1 MKIYLPVFKLNDIEP
16 SLIKEYLVKS
26 EKKELLWSDEGIF
39 EIRNNVLYKKTIID
53 DINND
58 LINNDLI
65 NDAINKIDNLAA
77 VFDESTFE
85 ETEWFQ
91 IPPSHFNQKLI
102 IQHYQINNSLL
113 QLVIEYETSPIKQNV
128 RDFYFILKNKS
139 DLENSKDDMNTF
151 LLRLNLC
158 N

>member
-1 MKIYLPVFKLNDIEP
+1 MKIYLPIFNLNEIEP
-16 SLIKEYLVKS
+16 SLIKEYLVSS

-39 EIRNNVLYKKTIID
+39 EIKNNKLYKKIIVD
-53 DINND
+53 
-58 LINNDLI
+58 
-65 NDAINKIDNLAA
+65 DAINDINYINNIDNLAA

-85 ETEWFQ
+85 ENEWFQ

-102 IQHYQINNSLL
+102 MQYYQINNSLL
-113 QLVIEYETSPIKQNV
+113 KFVIEYETSPIKQNM
-128 RDFYFILKNKS
+128 RDFYFTLKNKS
-139 DLENSKDDMNTF
+139 DLENIKGDMNTF

>member
-1 MKIYLPVFKLNDIEP
+1 MKIYLPIFKLTDIEP
-16 SLIKEYLVKS
+16 SLIKEYFVKS

-39 EIRNNVLYKKTIID
+39 EVRNNMLYKKIIR
-53 DINND
+53 DIND
-58 LINNDLI
+58 PIINV
-65 NDAINKIDNLAA
+65 NKIDNLAA

-85 ETEWFQ
+85 EMEWFQ

>member
-1 MKIYLPVFKLNDIEP
+1 MKIYLPIFKLNEIEP
-16 SLIKEYLVKS
+16 SRIKDFLVKT
-26 EKKELLWSDEGIF
+26 ENKQLLWSNEGIF
-39 EIRNNVLYKKTIID
+39 ELRNNVLYKKMIS
-53 DINND
+53 DINHDVND
-58 LINNDLI
+58 GVNH
-65 NDAINKIDNLAA
+65 INKIDNLAA

-91 IPPSHFNQKLI
+91 IPPTYYNQKLI

-113 QLVIEYETSPIKQNV
+113 QLIIEYETSLSKQNV
-128 RDFYFILKNKS
+128 RDFYFLLKNKS
-139 DLENSKDDMNTF
+139 DLENSKEDMNTF

>member
-1 MKIYLPVFKLNDIEP
+1 MKIYVPIFKLNEIEP
-16 SLIKEYLVKS
+16 SRIKDFLVKT
-26 EKKELLWSDEGIF
+26 ENKQLLWSDEGIF
-39 EIRNNVLYKKTIID
+39 ELRNNVLYKKTIS
-53 DINND
+53 DINHDVND
-58 LINNDLI
+58 VVNH
-65 NDAINKIDNLAA
+65 INKIDNLAA

-91 IPPSHFNQKLI
+91 IPPTYYNQKLI

-113 QLVIEYETSPIKQNV
+113 QLIIEYETSLSKQNV
-128 RDFYFILKNKS
+128 RDFYFLLKNKS
-139 DLENSKDDMNTF
+139 DLENSKEDMNTF